1 MTYWLR
7 RKHELQYPVIERC
20 VNGRRAAKVLHT
32 SERERF
38 SRELAFERL
47 QRRRGVR
54 GRDAVGIAGVHLD
67 QLAGLRVARDP
78 AQATGPDR
86 RKTGEQQT
94 GQCNPKR
101 RVHI

>member
-47 QRRRGVR
+47 W
-54 GRDAVGIAGVHLD
+54 DCED
-67 QLAGLRVARDP
+67 QLRNERMH
-78 AQATGPDR
+78 R
-86 RKTGEQQT
+86 
-94 GQCNPKR
+94 
-101 RVHI
+101 